1 MFLAVK
7 LPSNNNVPRT
17 QVSRAHVRTGV
28 APSEKHETGKTSDLQ
43 CQSHGVEQQITQVE
57 EERRLL
63 SIEERPDPRDVPEV
77 AEPNHKLLG
86 YFRLR

>member
-7 LPSNNNVPRT
+7 LPSNNNVEPR
-17 QVSRAHVRTGV
+17 SAE
-28 APSEKHETGKTSDLQ
+28 PTSGRVWRQ
-43 CQSHGVEQQITQVE
+43 ARNTRPARPPICSAGPGVEQQIAHVE